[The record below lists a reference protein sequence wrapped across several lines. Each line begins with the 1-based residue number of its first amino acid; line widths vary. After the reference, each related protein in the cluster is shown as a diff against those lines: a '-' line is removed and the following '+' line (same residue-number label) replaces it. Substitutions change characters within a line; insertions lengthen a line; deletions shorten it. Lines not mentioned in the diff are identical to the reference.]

1 MALQGGN
8 IMQTQVGSL
17 LLQVPAELI
26 RHWGWFLAFGIG
38 LGILGILAVLRA
50 AKATVVSMVFF
61 GWLLI
66 FAAIIEIVLAF
77 MVGTWS
83 GFFLHLL
90 MGILCGVIGFLLL
103 TKPVASAEAI
113 TMVMAVLFIV
123 LGFYQIIAPL
133 VAHLQGAG
141 WWVLDGIVT
150 AVLGVL
156 ILAQWPVSGL
166 WVIGLFI
173 GIDLILNGSTLI
185 RFALGLHKM

>member
-1 MALQGGN
+1 MALQGGK
-8 IMQTQVGSL
+8 IMPTQVGSL
-17 LLQVPAELI
+17 LLQVPAEVI
-26 RHWGWFLAFGIG
+26 RNWGWFLAFGIG
-38 LGILGILAVLRA
+38 LGILGILAVFRA

-66 FAAIIEIVLAF
+66 FAGIIEIVLAF

-90 MGILCGVIGFLLL
+90 MGILFGVIGFLLL

-123 LGFYQIIAPL
+123 LGVYQIIAPL
-133 VAHLQGAG
+133 VVHLQGGG
-141 WWVLDGIVT
+141 WWVLEGIVT
-150 AVLGVL
+150 AVLGIL
-156 ILAQWPVSGL
+156 ILAQWPVTGL